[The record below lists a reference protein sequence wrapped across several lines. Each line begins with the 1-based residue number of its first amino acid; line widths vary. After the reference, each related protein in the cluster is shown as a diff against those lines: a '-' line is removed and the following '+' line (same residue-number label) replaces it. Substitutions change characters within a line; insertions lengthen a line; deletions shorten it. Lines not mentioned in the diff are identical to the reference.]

1 MNTSWWRNVTHFTAK
16 EFACPE
22 TGEALV
28 SCDLVVMLDKARTF
42 AATPFTITS
51 GYRSPAH
58 NRKVGGVPGS
68 AHTKGLA
75 ADIAAP
81 NNKARHD
88 IVRGLIEAG
97 CVRIG
102 IGKGFVHAD
111 VDLDKPWPRL
121 WTY

>member
-42 AATPFTITS
+42 TATPFTITS

-75 ADIAAP
+75 AD
-81 NNKARHD
+81 
-88 IVRGLIEAG
+88 
-97 CVRIG
+97 
-102 IGKGFVHAD
+102 
-111 VDLDKPWPRL
+111 
-121 WTY
+121 